1 MNQELIIEASD
12 QDQILHRWLKKQFP
26 NVHFSQSQKW
36 LRTGQVRYDGKRAKG
51 TEVLH
56 LGAKVRIP
64 PFISQFNTN
73 TIPEIAKGHLSYT
86 PTLSELNAFK
96 TAILFEN
103 DDFLVLN
110 KPAGLAVQ
118 GGSGLKKHVDGLI
131 RALYPDNPPKLVHRL
146 DRETSGLLILAKTHQ
161 MAQKLT
167 KAFEHHTI
175 LKEYWA
181 VVEGIPLKQKGHI
194 ITQLEKGWDKDMEK
208 MRIAAET
215 EDAKP
220 SETSYKVIHQNIT
233 QKKALLSLIPHT
245 GRTHQLRVHCQHI
258 RCPILGDRKYNPTT
272 SSRNL
277 HLHSRTLTLPEE
289 FGGLTFTAELPE
301 YFLKTLTLF
310 KLNQS

>member
-1 MNQELIIEASD
+1 MNQELIIQAND

-26 NVHFSQSQKW
+26 NVPFSQWQKW

-64 PFISQFNTN
+64 PFVSHFNT
-73 TIPEIAKGHLSYT
+73 TAMPENPKGHLSYA
-86 PTLSELNAFK
+86 PNQSELDAFK

-131 RALYPDNPPKLVHRL
+131 RALYPTNPPKLVHRL

-167 KAFEHHTI
+167 KAFGYQTI
-175 LKEYWA
+175 SKEYWA
-181 VVEGIPLKQKGHI
+181 VVEGIPLKPKGQV

-208 MRIAAET
+208 MRIARET
-215 EDAKP
+215 NDAKP
-220 SETSYKVIHQNIT
+220 SETSYTVISQNGS
-233 QKKALLSLIPHT
+233 QKKALLSLVPHT
-245 GRTHQLRVHCQHI
+245 GRTHQLRVHCEHM
-258 RCPILGDRKYNPTT
+258 RCPILGDRKYNPST

-277 HLHSRTLTLPEE
+277 HLHSRQIKLPDEL
-289 FGGLTFTAELPE
+289 GGFTFEAELPE
-301 YFLKTLTLF
+301 YFLKTLLTFNL
-310 KLNQS
+310 KY